1 MKNKF
6 YLFLALLL
14 PILVLTSCHVTVVDP
29 APAPPPPPPPVVYG
43 PNGAPGLA
51 FFGVDWTEDAPDFI
65 STNNAAIPQ
74 YFRYGDY
81 YNSGSGVF
89 DFYYEGSFWDGPNF
103 VEYWW
108 EGYYEIWINPGQPG
122 CECGLPGADGFDS
135 FLMMVTNPYGPYES
149 RTNKT
154 SSLPEH
160 MKVISSTE
168 DKVVVEM
175 EKYNLKMR
183 ITYNKL
189 TKSKKAEIPTDW
201 VKIAQ

>member
-1 MKNKF
+1 MKKQV
-6 YLFLALLL
+6 YLFLTLLFSV
-14 PILVLTSCHVTVVDP
+14 LVFSGCHVTVVEP

-43 PNGAPGLA
+43 PHGAPGLA

-65 STNNAAIPQ
+65 STNNQAIPQ

-81 YNSGSGVF
+81 YQSGPGVF
-89 DFYYEGSFWDGPNF
+89 DFYYEGQFWDGPNF

-108 EGYYEIWINPGQPG
+108 EGVYEIWINPGQPG
-122 CECGLPGADGFDS
+122 CDCGLPGADGFDS

-149 RTNKT
+149 RTNKNMP
-154 SSLPEH
+154 LDF
-160 MKVISSTE
+160 KVISETDDQIVIE
-168 DKVVVEM
+168 K

-189 TKSKKAEIPTDW
+189 TASKKSEIPADHIKF
-201 VKIAQ
+201 VK

>member
-1 MKNKF
+1 MKKHI

-14 PILVLTSCHVTVVDP
+14 PFIVLTGCQVTVVEP
-29 APAPPPPPPPVVYG
+29 GPPPPPPVVYG
-43 PNGAPGLA
+43 PNGAPGFA
-51 FFGVDWTEDAPDFI
+51 YFGVDWTEDTPDFI

-81 YNSGSGVF
+81 YNSGSGVY
-89 DFYYEGSFWDGPNF
+89 DFYYEGSFFDGPNF

-108 EGYYEIWINPGQPG
+108 EGVYEVWVNPGQPG
-122 CECGLPGADGFDS
+122 CECGTPGADGFDS
-135 FLMMVTNPYGPYES
+135 FLMMVTNPYGPFES

-154 SSLPEH
+154 MTADH
-160 MKVISSTE
+160 VKVISATE
-168 DKVVVEM
+168 DMIVVEM
-175 EKYNLKMR
+175 EKYNLGMR

-189 TKSKKAEIPTDW
+189 TKSKKADIPADW